1 MCSSLQCGSEVADGQ
16 QQQQTAQVDDEIGHW
31 TMFIL
36 VWSLLKARKN
46 DAINSNNTYIQRK
59 QNSQEQLSSLAP
71 GLGPSQVCLLLLLST
86 LFTLCNLYTCTFLLN
101 PQVQPGQRLYVL
113 PAKPTH
119 IKRFASL
126 RLTHVNN
133 KVNGNSLC
141 TNLAEVVA
149 ESKPAAARCECQWAK
164 SSGPSSAEGKLL
176 QGEKRAGQPLAVHWL
191 SV

>member
-86 LFTLCNLYTCTFLLN
+86 LFTLCTLYTCTFLLN
-101 PQVQPGQRLYVL
+101 PQVQPGQQLYVL

-133 KVNGNSLC
+133 KVNGRQQLMHKLGRSRGGVQ
-141 TNLAEVVA
+141 ASS
-149 ESKPAAARCECQWAK
+149 SKMRMPM
-164 SSGPSSAEGKLL
+164 GKELRP
-176 QGEKRAGQPLAVHWL
+176 QF
-191 SV
+191 S

>member
-16 QQQQTAQVDDEIGHW
+16 QQQQQTAQVDDENGQCLYQW
-31 TMFIL
+31 R
-36 VWSLLKARKN
+36 LLKAQKI

-86 LFTLCNLYTCTFLLN
+86 LFTLCTLYTCTFLLN
-101 PQVQPGQRLYVL
+101 PQVQPGQQLYVL
-113 PAKPTH
+113 PAKPAH

-133 KVNGNSLC
+133 KVNGRQQLIHKLGRSRGGVQ
-141 TNLAEVVA
+141 ASS
-149 ESKPAAARCECQWAK
+149 SKMRMPM
-164 SSGPSSAEGKLL
+164 GKELRP
-176 QGEKRAGQPLAVHWL
+176 QF
-191 SV
+191 S

>member
-1 MCSSLQCGSEVADGQ
+1 
-16 QQQQTAQVDDEIGHW
+16 
-31 TMFIL
+31 MFIL
-36 VWSLLKARKN
+36 VEVAEGPKN

-133 KVNGNSLC
+133 KVNGRQQLMHKLGRSRGGVQ
-141 TNLAEVVA
+141 ASS
-149 ESKPAAARCECQWAK
+149 SKMRMPM
-164 SSGPSSAEGKLL
+164 GKELRP
-176 QGEKRAGQPLAVHWL
+176 QF
-191 SV
+191 S